1 MYKNCSIL
9 QKTRIMLR
17 KFFITVLL
25 LSAVA
30 AANAQTGTWSGKLD
44 VQGTKISLVFHLD
57 DDNPTMDSP
66 DEGVTGIPVKLERKG
81 AGGIA
86 VKIPAIGATFEG
98 NWIIKQIVGTFTQMG
113 MSFPLTLTPGENKPK
128 RPQTPKGPFPYSTEE
143 ISFNNGDIVLNG
155 TLTLPEGYTEA
166 TPALVMVTG
175 SGQQNRDE
183 ELFEHKPF
191 AVIADALARA
201 GIATLRYDDRGFS
214 NFTGKIQDCTTEDFK
229 EDALAAVNVLRERFD
244 KVGVIGHSEGGTIAL
259 MLAAE
264 QSADFIVSLAGMVV
278 SGAETLLQQ
287 NKTALESTGI
297 SKEDID
303 TYCKV
308 IREAFDVIVNG
319 GQMPVIEN
327 YDLPEALKQNFL
339 AVLREIQMPYMKR
352 FLSLDMRPLLNS
364 ITCPV
369 LALNGTKD
377 VQVDASKNLEA
388 LNYGLKNNEM
398 NKLVTVEG
406 VNHLFQH
413 CKTGAVTEY
422 REIEETI
429 SPEVLTVI
437 TTWLSQFKQRLLR
450 PDEAGVDGFA
460 AIDDDALTCA
470 EAVIYSEEVCPLG
483 DFLSC
488 SPSFKRSLG
497 HNLIPESR
505 IIHYAVVKRSQYSAR
520 IKAVAYCTELR
531 HSQGHILSICDH
543 TALACAVLRKFRS
556 GVSAGRTYIEY

>member
-1 MYKNCSIL
+1 M
-9 QKTRIMLR
+9 
-17 KFFITVLL
+17 
-25 LSAVA
+25 
-30 AANAQTGTWSGKLD
+30 
-44 VQGTKISLVFHLD
+44 
-57 DDNPTMDSP
+57 
-66 DEGVTGIPVKLERKG
+66 
-81 AGGIA
+81 
-86 VKIPAIGATFEG
+86 
-98 NWIIKQIVGTFTQMG
+98 
-113 MSFPLTLTPGENKPK
+113 
-128 RPQTPKGPFPYSTEE
+128 
-143 ISFNNGDIVLNG
+143 
-155 TLTLPEGYTEA
+155 
-166 TPALVMVTG
+166 
-175 SGQQNRDE
+175 
-183 ELFEHKPF
+183 
-191 AVIADALARA
+191 
-201 GIATLRYDDRGFS
+201 
-214 NFTGKIQDCTTEDFK
+214 
-229 EDALAAVNVLRERFD
+229 NVLRERFD

-437 TTWLSQFKQRLLR
+437 TTWLSQFK
-450 PDEAGVDGFA
+450 
-460 AIDDDALTCA
+460 
-470 EAVIYSEEVCPLG
+470 
-483 DFLSC
+483 
-488 SPSFKRSLG
+488 
-497 HNLIPESR
+497 
-505 IIHYAVVKRSQYSAR
+505 
-520 IKAVAYCTELR
+520 
-531 HSQGHILSICDH
+531 
-543 TALACAVLRKFRS
+543 
-556 GVSAGRTYIEY
+556 